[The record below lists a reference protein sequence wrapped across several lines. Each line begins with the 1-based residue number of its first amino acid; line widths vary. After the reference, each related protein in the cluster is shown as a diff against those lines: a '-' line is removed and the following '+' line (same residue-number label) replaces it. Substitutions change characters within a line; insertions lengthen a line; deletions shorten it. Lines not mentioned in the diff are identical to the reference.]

1 MFQNINFY
9 APLIS
14 YSLKLH
20 ILQHKIGTLQL
31 EIHSFIQTSGNS
43 TAQQCFRPIL
53 SLPIGL
59 VYIYMY
65 IFPCRQHNI
74 YIPYNM
80 QEGNYVG
87 FEQKIYKLAWFFFSF

>member
-1 MFQNINFY
+1 MGYCVIFILDFSSTCTYYLFTFLKGMFQNINFY

-53 SLPIGL
+53 SLPIG
-59 VYIYMY
+59 
-65 IFPCRQHNI
+65 
-74 YIPYNM
+74 
-80 QEGNYVG
+80 
-87 FEQKIYKLAWFFFSF
+87 

>member
-31 EIHSFIQTSGNS
+31 EIHSFIQTSGNG
-43 TAQQCFRPIL
+43 TAQQQCCRPIL
-53 SLPIGL
+53 TLHL
-59 VYIYMY
+59 
-65 IFPCRQHNI
+65 
-74 YIPYNM
+74 
-80 QEGNYVG
+80 
-87 FEQKIYKLAWFFFSF
+87 

>member
-1 MFQNINFY
+1 MGYWVIFILDFSSTYTMYLLLIHFFLKGMFQNINFY

-14 YSLKLH
+14 YSWKLH

-53 SLPIGL
+53 SLPI
-59 VYIYMY
+59 
-65 IFPCRQHNI
+65 
-74 YIPYNM
+74 
-80 QEGNYVG
+80 
-87 FEQKIYKLAWFFFSF
+87 S